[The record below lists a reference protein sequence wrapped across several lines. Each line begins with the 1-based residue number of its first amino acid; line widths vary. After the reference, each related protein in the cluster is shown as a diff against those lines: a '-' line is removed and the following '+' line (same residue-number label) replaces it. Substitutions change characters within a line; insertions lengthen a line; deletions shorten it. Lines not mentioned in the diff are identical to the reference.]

1 MRSLPGSGACACAG
15 SGPHPRRSP
24 GGPRAGRD
32 QADSRGL
39 APPLAGGLNDG
50 SDGPRPWLPRR
61 RTNGSWE
68 AARRRRPLGP
78 SVSERRFL
86 TPGPWV
92 SGEWR
97 ARRPFRGPGRA
108 RLPEAQEA
116 GVCPEVGAGWE
127 GLGGR
132 PRGVP
137 GQDARPTQPRLRG
150 ARGCARPVQWACAR
164 ARVAWALSL
173 QAVPPPRRATAA
185 AAARPP
191 PVTRGPGLKPGST
204 ARNRFRQ
211 RTGSSLVSLTFNV
224 SGIKSCHKPELL
236 KQWGMFT
243 SVILRDYLSVS
254 HSLTT

>member
-1 MRSLPGSGACACAG
+1 M
-15 SGPHPRRSP
+15 
-24 GGPRAGRD
+24 
-32 QADSRGL
+32 
-39 APPLAGGLNDG
+39 
-50 SDGPRPWLPRR
+50 
-61 RTNGSWE
+61 
-68 AARRRRPLGP
+68 
-78 SVSERRFL
+78 
-86 TPGPWV
+86 
-92 SGEWR
+92 
-97 ARRPFRGPGRA
+97 
-108 RLPEAQEA
+108 
-116 GVCPEVGAGWE
+116 CPEVGAGWE

-236 KQWGMFT
+236 TMGNVYVCNTKRLFVSFT
-243 SVILRDYLSVS
+243 FINYL
-254 HSLTT
+254 T

>member
-1 MRSLPGSGACACAG
+1 MSGGRAGPSTAPGAHDSLKPRRPGCARKWGQAG
-15 SGPHPRRSP
+15 RVSAGGRGGCPGKTRVRRSP
-24 GGPRAGRD
+24 ACG
-32 QADSRGL
+32 
-39 APPLAGGLNDG
+39 AP
-50 SDGPRPWLPRR
+50 
-61 RTNGSWE
+61 E
-68 AARRRRPLGP
+68 A
-78 SVSERRFL
+78 V
-86 TPGPWV
+86 
-92 SGEWR
+92 
-97 ARRPFRGPGRA
+97 PGR
-108 RLPEAQEA
+108 
-116 GVCPEVGAGWE
+116 C
-127 GLGGR
+127 
-132 PRGVP
+132 
-137 GQDARPTQPRLRG
+137 T
-150 ARGCARPVQWACAR
+150 WACAR

-191 PVTRGPGLKPGST
+191 PVTRGPDLKPGST